1 AAHINVVAVI
11 PASTLARTIPAVPRG
26 LMSIWLTR
34 DLSRTTFGYRVSHW
48 SGAATAPRH
57 GIVQL
62 IDRELGQGYYIQMQ
76 GDAPV
81 AVLSERRVALWQL
94 RWSSRSRI

>member
-1 AAHINVVAVI
+1 
-11 PASTLARTIPAVPRG
+11 
-26 LMSIWLTR
+26 M
-34 DLSRTTFGYRVSHW
+34 
-48 SGAATAPRH
+48 PRH
-57 GIVQL
+57 GVVQL
-62 IDRELGQGYYIQMQ
+62 IDRELGQGHYIQMQ